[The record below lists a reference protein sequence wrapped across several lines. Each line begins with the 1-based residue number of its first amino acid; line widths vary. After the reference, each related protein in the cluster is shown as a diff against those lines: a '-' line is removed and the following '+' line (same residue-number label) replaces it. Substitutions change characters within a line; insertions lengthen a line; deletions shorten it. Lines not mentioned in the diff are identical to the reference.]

1 MKIKTIEATASRE
14 AIKCEDFIV
23 KTTCIQQSD
32 TADND
37 MLEFLKPMADYIAQL
52 IIKEKLN

>member
-1 MKIKTIEATASRE
+1 MQIMTIEASASRE
-14 AIKCEDFIV
+14 ALKFEDY
-23 KTTCIQQSD
+23 KTKNECIQQSD

-52 IIKEKLN
+52 IIEEKKN

>member
-1 MKIKTIEATASRE
+1 MKIKTIEATASRKE
-14 AIKCEDFIV
+14 IKFEDHEV

-32 TADND
+32 LADND